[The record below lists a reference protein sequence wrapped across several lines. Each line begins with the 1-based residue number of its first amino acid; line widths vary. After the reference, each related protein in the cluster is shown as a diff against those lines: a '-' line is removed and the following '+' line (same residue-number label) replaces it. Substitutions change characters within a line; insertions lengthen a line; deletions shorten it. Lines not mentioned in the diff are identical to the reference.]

1 MDPPEEAGEFEH
13 GTLTRSDSET
23 TPLLGGVNQAVGSLS
38 EEATDGGAGVTMN
51 PAVASTDDTERD
63 IRAYELTVAFDP
75 VGGGL
80 R

>member
-1 MDPPEEAGEFEH
+1 M
-13 GTLTRSDSET
+13 
-23 TPLLGGVNQAVGSLS
+23 NQAVGSLS